1 MIYVLVLSFIM
12 NLVYYFKNFK
22 GSFKLLCFFVLKTF
36 ILILIFN
43 FMFEFMK
50 EIFLIKNFDFGV
62 VILIYFVSL
71 ILYFVFPKYACIS
84 YGFFISYFA
93 LIGIK
98 QNFFREG
105 LFMISVF
112 HLFEGIYVI
121 LNSFSKWENN
131 FCKIYL
137 PFMINKVPLI
147 FIIACRRSYFGLKN
161 FSGIV
166 SGFVILI
173 YSFISMAFGFLGGN
187 VLIEIF
193 LILTLILLHE
203 NLYLI
208 DKFLNCKFKIK

>member
-1 MIYVLVLSFIM
+1 
-12 NLVYYFKNFK
+12 
-22 GSFKLLCFFVLKTF
+22 
-36 ILILIFN
+36 
-43 FMFEFMK
+43 MFEFMK

-71 ILYFVFPKYACIS
+71 ILYFVFPNKYACIS